1 MQPERWYYTLPLRLR
16 SLFQR
21 HQADRDLDD
30 ELRDHLDRKTEEYVA
45 NGMAGKEAHRLALL
59 ELGGIERRKE
69 ECRDTRHVTWL
80 QDLGQD
86 LRYGL
91 RMLRKSPGFTTVAI
105 LTLALGIG
113 ANSAIFSVANAVL
126 LRPLAFHDS
135 TKLCFVWES
144 LPSFPA
150 LNPSYQ
156 NYVDFRDQSR
166 SFEDIA
172 ALHIQPMT
180 MTGHGDPERLA
191 AQFASASLFPL
202 LGVSALEGHTFTADE
217 DRFGGPAVVLL
228 SYGFWQRNFGGSLS
242 ALGKTIILDDQPY
255 TVTGI
260 LPPRFQ
266 IVAPA
271 DVFVPFAPWAHGLPD
286 DRNWHP
292 GIVAIGR
299 LRHGVTLEQARAE
312 MHTIAARLVKQYPLY
327 DTGMDAIVSGMQDAL
342 VKNVRPALLILLG
355 AVALVLL
362 IACGNIANLLLA
374 RATSRN
380 KEIAVRV
387 ALGAGRWRMVRQLL
401 TESVLL
407 ALVGAAFGLLLARL
421 IMTPLL
427 DLAGPTIP
435 SVGTIGLDG
444 KVLGFTLVVA
454 LLVGILFG
462 LAPALQMAKVD
473 IRPALSDASRGT
485 TGGTHR
491 HRVRNVLVV
500 TEVALAIVLLIGAGL
515 LMRSFS
521 RLQDVQPGFEPSHL
535 LVADLPLSPK
545 AYAQPAQRMEF
556 FDSLVERARSLPGVQ
571 SAGGA
576 LVLPVTGS
584 GSAIHFNIQGRPPKT
599 PHDYI
604 LIGYRPVTAGYL
616 ETLHVP
622 LLQGR
627 LITDSDTEH
636 SPYVA
641 VVNESMAKE
650 YFPGQSALGKRIQVG
665 AVPDNQIPWMEIV
678 GIVGDMKQSL
688 ATEAQSEM
696 YLPYRQADSLI
707 PIFSMSLVMRTAREP
722 LTEVSALRSAVRGL
736 SSSQPL
742 VKIRT
747 MEDNIATSVSD
758 SHFRTLLLGIFA
770 GSALLLALIGL
781 YGLIAYSVAQRSSE
795 IGVRMALGAQP
806 NDILK
811 MVVGQ
816 GLKLVLIGVAA
827 GLAGAFALSRL
838 LTQFLYGVA
847 PSDPATFIGVALIL
861 TAVAAVACWIP
872 AQRATRVDP
881 IIALRYE

>member
-1 MQPERWYYTLPLRLR
+1 MQPERWRYTLPLRWR

-21 HQADRDLDD
+21 HQVDNDLDD
-30 ELRDHLDRKTEEYVA
+30 ELRDHVDRKTEDFVA
-45 NGMAGKEAHRLALL
+45 TGMARAEARRQALL
-59 ELGGIERRKE
+59 EIGGIERRKE
-69 ECRDTRHVTWL
+69 ECRDTRGVTWL
-80 QDLGQD
+80 QDLAQD

-91 RMLRKSPGFTTVAI
+91 RMLRKSPGFTAVAI

-113 ANSAIFSVANAVL
+113 ANSAIFSVVNAVL
-126 LRPLAFHDS
+126 LRPLAFRDS
-135 TKLCFVWES
+135 GQLCLVRETW
-144 LPSFPA
+144 PAFPA
-150 LNPSYQ
+150 INPSYQ
-156 NYVDFRDQSR
+156 NYVDFRNQAK

-172 ALHIQPMT
+172 ALHRQQMT
-180 MTGHGDPERLA
+180 MTGPGDPERLD
-191 AQFASASLFPL
+191 AQFATASLFPL
-202 LGVSALEGHTFTADE
+202 LGVQALEGHTFTAEE

-228 SYGFWQRNFGGSLS
+228 SYGFWQRTFGGERSIV
-242 ALGKTIILDDQPY
+242 GKNIVLDDQTY

-260 LPPRFQ
+260 LPPGFQ
-266 IVAPA
+266 IIGPA
-271 DVFVPFAPWAHGLPD
+271 DVIVPFAPWAHGLPD

-292 GIVAIGR
+292 GIIAIGR
-299 LRHGVTLEQARAE
+299 LRTGTTLKQARAE
-312 MHTIAARLVKQYPLY
+312 MTTIAARLDHQYPIY
-327 DTGMDAIVSGMQDAL
+327 NTGMGVIVNGLQESSVQ
-342 VKNVRPALLILLG
+342 NVRPALLVLLG

-421 IMTPLL
+421 SMTPLL
-427 DLAGPTIP
+427 DLAAQTIP
-435 SVGTIGLDG
+435 PVGSIGLDG
-444 KVLGFTLVVA
+444 RVLAFTLIVA
-454 LLVGILFG
+454 LLAGILFG

-485 TGGTHR
+485 TGGASR
-491 HRVRNVLVV
+491 HRVRNILVV

-521 RLQDVQPGFEPSHL
+521 RLQDVQPGFEPSRL

-556 FDSLVERARSLPGVQ
+556 FDELVQRARALPGVQ

-576 LVLPVTGS
+576 MVLPVTGN

-599 PHDYI
+599 PNDYI
-604 LIGYRPVTAGYL
+604 IVGYRPVTPGYL

-627 LITDSDTEH
+627 LIRDADTER
-636 SPYVA
+636 SPSVV
-641 VVNESMAKE
+641 VVNESMAKQ
-650 YFPGQSALGKRIQVG
+650 YFPGQSALGKHIQAG
-665 AVPDNQIPWMEIV
+665 ALPDNQVPWMEIV
-678 GIVGDMKQSL
+678 GIIGDMKQSL
-688 ATEAQSEM
+688 ASEAQSEM

-707 PIFSMSLVMRTAREP
+707 PIFSMSLVLRTARDP
-722 LTEVSALRSAVRGL
+722 RTEVSALRSAVRDL
-736 SSSQPL
+736 SSNQPL
-742 VKIRT
+742 VKVRT
-747 MEDNIATSVSD
+747 MEENISSSVSD

-770 GSALLLALIGL
+770 ASALLLALIGL

-795 IGVRMALGAQP
+795 IGVRMALGAQRK
-806 NDILK
+806 DILK

-827 GLAGAFALSRL
+827 GVAGALVLSRL

-847 PSDPATFIGVALIL
+847 PSDPVTFIGVAVIL
-861 TAVAAVACWIP
+861 TLVAAIACWIP

-881 IIALRYE
+881 IVALRYE